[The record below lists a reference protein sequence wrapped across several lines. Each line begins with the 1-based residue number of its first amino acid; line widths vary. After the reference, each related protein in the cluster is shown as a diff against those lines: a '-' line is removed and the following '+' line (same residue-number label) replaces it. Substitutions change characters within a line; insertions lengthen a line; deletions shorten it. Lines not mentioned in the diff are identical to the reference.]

1 MFCKKCG
8 AQLKDNS
15 KFCGVC
21 GTPVEVA
28 QEATQQPATDSFT
41 AQANQAP
48 TQQPVADPFGTPVQ
62 HPVADPFG
70 TPVQQAPV
78 QQPVGDPFGTPV
90 QQAPVQQPVGDPFT
104 TQNYA
109 NQFNTQAPAG
119 NKKSKLPLI
128 LGLVGGGVFLILIL
142 VIVICLFACSGG
154 GASSPQEACEDF
166 FEALNDKD
174 FGDVTDTIYPVIVN
188 TEEFFD
194 LDINSKDEIMEL
206 LIESF
211 NPSDEDDE
219 PVFSNVKVSAKDAIS
234 KTTIK
239 EMNKEYKSED
249 GYIVIDNACNA
260 TGTVQIKVDGEKEA
274 YAFTAKLVLADGDW
288 YVCEINVMTYAPID
302 VDDLDD

>member
-28 QEATQQPATDSFT
+28 QEAVQQPATDSFT

-62 HPVADPFG
+62 
-70 TPVQQAPV
+70 QAPV
-78 QQPVGDPFGTPV
+78 QQPVGDPFGT
-90 QQAPVQQPVGDPFT
+90 PVQQPVGDPFT

>member
-28 QEATQQPATDSFT
+28 QEAVQQPATDSFT

-48 TQQPVADPFGTPVQ
+48 TQQPVADPFGTPGQQAPVQ

-70 TPVQQAPV
+70 T
-78 QQPVGDPFGTPV
+78 
-90 QQAPVQQPVGDPFT
+90 PVQQPVGDPFT